1 MQPTCQIVKI
11 NPKLNYKKKTRITE
25 QNTKNVTI
33 WDENE
38 LQFAIHKIHFIFDG
52 KNACE
57 LLSNDNTNFPTK
69 P

>member
-38 LQFAIHKIHFIFDG
+38 LQFAIHK
-52 KNACE
+52 
-57 LLSNDNTNFPTK
+57 NTFYI
-69 P
+69 